1 MAQWTL
7 NAGNYFRPLRKYEA
21 SPRIR
26 HFQCSTAA
34 STATI
39 TVGQV
44 VTNNTV
50 VSTGG
55 FRIVRAPSSGGT
67 GANLLE
73 VAITSLIGIAAE
85 SDASS
90 GSTAGLSDPNVRKIP
105 VYLADG
111 ATEWLGW
118 CKGNGV
124 IESTMIGQ
132 QKAIIFDSTLH
143 TFFIDST
150 NSTAALMA
158 VTITDVPDY
167 SLGSTNGPVVFRFLS
182 SMASPVIK

>member
-7 NAGNYFRPLRKYEA
+7 NAGHYFRPLRKYES

-26 HFQCSTAA
+26 HFQCSTAL

-39 TVGQV
+39 KTGQV
-44 VTNNTV
+44 VTSDTA
-50 VSTGG
+50 VSSNA
-55 FRIVRAPSSGGT
+55 FRIVRAKAAT
-67 GANLLE
+67 GAATNLLE
-73 VAITSLIGIAAE
+73 VAITSLIGIAAD
-85 SDASS
+85 SDPSS
-90 GSTAGLSDPNVRKIP
+90 GSTAGMADINTKKIP

-111 ATEWLGW
+111 NTEWLGW

-132 QKAIIFDSTLH
+132 QKAIIFDSTLQ

-150 NSTAALMA
+150 NSTAALAA

>member
-7 NAGNYFRPLRKYEA
+7 NAGCYFRPFRKFES

-26 HFQCSTAA
+26 SFQCSTCA

-39 TVGQV
+39 KAGYV
-44 VTNNTV
+44 VTSDTV

-55 FRIVRAPSSGGT
+55 LRLVRAPSSGGQ
-67 GANLLE
+67 GANLFQ
-73 VAITSLIGIAAE
+73 VGITSLIGIAAE
-85 SDASS
+85 ADTSS

-111 ATEWLGW
+111 NTEWLGY

-124 IESTMIGQ
+124 IGSTMVGE
-132 QKAIIFDSTLH
+132 QKAIIFDSTLQ
-143 TFFIDST
+143 TYFIDST

-182 SMASPVIK
+182 TLASPVIK

>member
-1 MAQWTL
+1 VFDGRVDRDDHGRVGRDEQHGGQHGRVPHRARPVQRGHRRQP
-7 NAGNYFRPLRKYEA
+7 AGGGDHLPH
-21 SPRIR
+21 R
-26 HFQCSTAA
+26 HRGGIGCVQRLDGGP
-34 STATI
+34 
-39 TVGQV
+39 VG
-44 VTNNTV
+44 
-50 VSTGG
+50 S
-55 FRIVRAPSSGGT
+55 
-67 GANLLE
+67 
-73 VAITSLIGIAAE
+73 
-85 SDASS
+85 
-90 GSTAGLSDPNVRKIP
+90 NVRKIP

-111 ATEWLGW
+111 NTEWLGW